1 MPNWTPHNP
10 RHKSNNE
17 NGLASGGLTQKASD
31 VGIIGSGEGLP
42 DEALLLDRVEERV
55 GDEVTEDEIN
65 VLGTPRRRHR
75 TRRERERVERLRQR
89 KHLAHESYKGEERIV
104 ASEIEKNRKSFSN
117 FWEFRRNLGFC
128 FLCE

>member
-1 MPNWTPHNP
+1 MPNWTQYNP
-10 RHKSNNE
+10 RYKSNNE
-17 NGLASGGLTQKASD
+17 NGLASRGLTQKASD

-42 DEALLLDRVEERV
+42 DEPLLLDRVEERV

-89 KHLAHESYKGEERIV
+89 RHFAQESDGG
-104 ASEIEKNRKSFSN
+104 
-117 FWEFRRNLGFC
+117 RRRREWKREN
-128 FLCE
+128 E